1 MAAYHGHHKVI
12 PFLLRAGS
20 KIDAQSDD
28 GRTPLHEASAQGH
41 EKAVRELLKGGPNI
55 HIRNSWLSPSPKVS
69 EHGGKDCAYECSR
82 SGIWVYRQSARLL
95 PKIQMGFDVI
105 MAVAGS
111 WVLGDGTG
119 DLAGD

>member
-41 EKAVRELLKGGPNI
+41 EEAVRELLKGGPNI

-69 EHGGKDCAYECSR
+69 EHGGKTALTIARDRGYGSIVSLLVHYQKSR
-82 SGIWVYRQSARLL
+82 WV
-95 PKIQMGFDVI
+95 
-105 MAVAGS
+105 
-111 WVLGDGTG
+111 
-119 DLAGD
+119 